1 MIRFKSKFTLK
12 FKFNY
17 KFNSKFELKVK
28 YKIKFKKPWEEKS
41 GLGKKNVI
49 WRKKKTWKNMVVDM
63 NLVGSGVCTYSSMAY
78 WAWRELEHIL
88 FLFLACPGHAYA
100 PRH

>member
-1 MIRFKSKFTLK
+1 MIRFKSKFTFK

-28 YKIKFKKPWEEKS
+28 YKIKLKKPWEEKS

-49 WRKKKTWKNMVVDM
+49 WRKKKKLEKNMVVDM
-63 NLVGSGVCTYSSMAY
+63 NWVGGWGMY
-78 WAWRELEHIL
+78 L
-88 FLFLACPGHAYA
+88 
-100 PRH
+100 